1 MLCCCGA
8 ADGSIRIVAKLI
20 GPLFVAIG
28 IWVAVSRKLDAT
40 VNVATGRG
48 WREPQWRSSADRA
61 HPALRS

>member
-48 WREPQWRSSADRA
+48 
-61 HPALRS
+61 